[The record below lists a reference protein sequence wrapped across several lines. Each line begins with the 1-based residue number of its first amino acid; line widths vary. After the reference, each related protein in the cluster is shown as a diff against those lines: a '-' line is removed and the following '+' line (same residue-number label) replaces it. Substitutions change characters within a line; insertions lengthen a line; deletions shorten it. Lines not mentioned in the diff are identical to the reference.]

1 MTLSPRQAR
10 ALKPLLD
17 AHNAGVEA
25 ARREYALFPITTQY
39 AAAACATNG
48 CDRHTLGRRRYC
60 RACEARQAES
70 VTDRRVGLVRTD
82 GTRPTLDDQ
91 QPPEETTT

>member
-1 MTLSPRQAR
+1 VTLSPRQAR

-25 ARREYALFPITTQY
+25 ARREYDLFPITTQY

-60 RACEARQAES
+60 RACEARQ
-70 VTDRRVGLVRTD
+70 RRID
-82 GTRPTLDDQ
+82 AIADE
-91 QPPEETTT
+91 QPSPARRAVENA